1 MSVVSFDE
9 IHDGRDGGDELQRD
23 GRMISR
29 YTRVF
34 RAITDS
40 ATDEAA
46 VVLAYADCPRVGS
59 IYTPDPRAYCQ
70 RVRPRQE
77 SFAKIVW
84 IVTASYSSEREL
96 EEDPLNEPAA
106 ISWSTA
112 SYTRPVY
119 KHRAGPNAGKLIVN
133 AANRPPNPP
142 IEDDD
147 SHWGANVRKNVIS
160 VPAWLGAYRN
170 AINSTAFFLD
180 GYAFGARMAKMNA
193 MEVSEWQER
202 NGVNFKVLTM
212 RIDLNEETWVRSMQN
227 DGMEDINGKPCE
239 DDKGQPVT
247 EPTPLTAAG
256 MQLPWPIVL
265 ANVNFYDAYTCYER
279 NFKLLPLT

>member
-9 IHDGRDGGDELQRD
+9 IHNGRDGGDELSSD
-23 GRMISR
+23 GRMVSR

-46 VVLAYADCPRVGS
+46 QILSYASCPKVGSAYPQDPLAYCR
-59 IYTPDPRAYCQ
+59 

-84 IVTASYSSEREL
+84 IVTAAYSSEREL

-112 SYTRPVY
+112 SYIRSVY
-119 KHRAGPNAGKLIVN
+119 RHRAGPNVGKLIVN
-133 AANRPPNPP
+133 AAIMPPNPP

-147 SHWGANVRKNVIS
+147 SHFGANVRKNVPG

-170 AINSTAFFLD
+170 AINSTAFLLD
-180 GYAFGARMAKMNA
+180 GYAVGARMAKMNA
-193 MEVSEWQER
+193 IEVSEWQER
-202 NGVNFKVLTM
+202 NDVPFKVLTM
-212 RIDLNEETWVRSMQN
+212 RIDLNEETWVRVIQN
-227 DGMEDINGKPCE
+227 DGMVDINGDTCKDNE
-239 DDKGQPVT
+239 GQPVT

-256 MQLPWPIVL
+256 AQLPWPIVL
-265 ANVNFYDAYTCYER
+265 ADVNFYYAYTCYEL
-279 NFKLLPLT
+279 NFNLLPLT